1 MQFATADNIAVAAV
15 QNKRGQFISP
25 YNVAQSTQAIA
36 GIQLANGTNAFDLVD
51 FDADNIYPLAS
62 FTYLLLSTRNNS
74 FTDAVRQR
82 ELLKVPVTM
91 R

>member
-15 QNKRGQFISP
+15 QNKRGQLISP